1 MVLDDDI
8 RFIVRRYADSTQL
21 EPIDDKGF
29 AVMMEWVEELL
40 KTYAHVGIGVRGGN
54 NNVGT
59 GDAPLLTEN
68 TRTMRALAYRTDDF
82 LSVEHGR
89 VQVMEDFD
97 VNLQLLRKGLKN
109 CNINYW
115 CQDQK
120 MTNAAGGCSGLRTHA
135 LHEAAAVRLAE
146 LHPGLVALRQ
156 KKNKT
161 GGVQCGTM
169 MSIKSTTL
177 RSARWGVGRQRT
189 TLR

>member
-1 MVLDDDI
+1 
-8 RFIVRRYADSTQL
+8 
-21 EPIDDKGF
+21 
-29 AVMMEWVEELL
+29 MMIWVENLL
-40 KTYAHVGIGVRGGN
+40 RDYAHVGIGVRGGN

-97 VNLQLLRKGLKN
+97 VNLQLLRRGLKN
-109 CNINYW
+109 CCINYW

-161 GGVQCGTM
+161 GGEFGEVTIQWKRAFNAGP
-169 MSIKSTTL
+169 
-177 RSARWGVGRQRT
+177 
-189 TLR
+189 